1 MKLKDYI
8 KVLQTLAK
16 NSRPDIEVAYAA
28 DDEGNRFDYVRYRPA
43 VNTVEI
49 DGEEVE
55 VVTVN

>member
-1 MKLKDYI
+1 MKLRDYI
-8 KVLQTLAK
+8 KELHILAK
-16 NSRPDIEVAYAA
+16 NCDPNIEVAYAV
-28 DDEGNRFDYVRYRPA
+28 DEEGNRFDYVRYRPA

>member
-8 KVLQTLAK
+8 KNLQEIAK
-16 NSRPDIEVAYAA
+16 KHSNTEVAYST
-28 DDEGNRFDYVRYRPA
+28 DDEGNRFDYVRYNPA

-49 DGEEVE
+49 GGENVE